1 MLTSR
6 GKHARPVRRIISGL
20 GAVTIVVLAT
30 TIGLTSA
37 GSASAATQTV
47 TEGNLGV
54 DWFQEDQRGT
64 GAIAFT
70 NAHGAPAGLGS
81 GSLQMT
87 SVTSSDKA
95 NIYNH
100 DAAGTPLSDV
110 TELSYWTYR
119 SASSTEPLGIATPSF
134 QLQVD
139 LNGGVTGGFTTL
151 VYEPY
156 LDQGNAAVHTG
167 VWQQWD
173 VDGGDVWSSRAY
185 TEGTST
191 VVAGAGGCPCYTV
204 AGLASAFPD
213 AVVLGIGVNV
223 GSGNTGYVVAAD
235 GLTING
241 TTYDFETS
249 ASAKEACKGDGWATN
264 YSIFVNQGDCVSYF
278 AANGKTHREQ

>member
-1 MLTSR
+1 MLTPR
-6 GKHARPVRRIISGL
+6 GKHARPARQIISGL
-20 GAVTIVVLAT
+20 GAVTTVVLAT
-30 TIGLTSA
+30 TLGLTSA
-37 GSASAATQTV
+37 GGASAATETV

-70 NAHGAPAGLGS
+70 NAYGAPAGLGS
-81 GSLQMT
+81 GSLQLT
-87 SVTSSDKA
+87 SVTSEDKA
-95 NIYNH
+95 NLYNY
-100 DAAGTPLSDV
+100 DAAGTSLSAV

-119 SASSTEPLGIATPSF
+119 SADSTEPLNIATPSF

-139 LNGGVTGGFTTL
+139 FNGAATGGFSTL

-156 LDQGNAAVHTG
+156 LDQGNDAVQTG

-173 VDGGDVWSSRAY
+173 VDSGKLWSSRAY
-185 TEGTST
+185 TEGEFI
-191 VVAGAGGCPCYTV
+191 VDAGAGGCPCYSV
-204 AGLASAFPD
+204 ADLAAAFPE

-241 TTYDFETS
+241 TTYDFETA
-249 ASAKEACKGDGWATN
+249 ASAKEACKGDGWETN
-264 YSIFVNQGDCVSYF
+264 YAIFVNQGDCVSYF
-278 AANGKTHREQ
+278 ASNGKTHGEQ